1 MFDHALR
8 VSSLLKLHPC
18 ANTLESLEVMVA
30 KGLPSSCV
38 DFLSMSL
45 FSNKEEARA
54 IKAKVAPE
62 LDSTELLTVAT
73 SERVERLARTF
84 ALATVV
90 WDSEEDARA
99 FLNNRHPLLKGR
111 TPLDVAMTELG
122 AIRVSQL
129 LHQLYFGVLPHIP
142 K

>member
-1 MFDHALR
+1 
-8 VSSLLKLHPC
+8 
-18 ANTLESLEVMVA
+18 
-30 KGLPSSCV
+30 
-38 DFLSMSL
+38 MSL